1 MAVNENEN
9 IIYNLAM
16 KFDNRE
22 DMFTLTKRS
31 FDIKS
36 RAEIFLN
43 IWNGPTQSTGK
54 FSLKLMN
61 SAVNTVHMKT
71 L

>member
-43 IWNGPTQSTGK
+43 IWNGPTQSTWK